1 MTTMNAFLAVF
12 SEISTLVFAVSS
24 MLTVGL
30 SYTIA
35 QILAPLRDGRAVLRT
50 LLGNFVLVP
59 LMAFLVIR
67 MFALEA
73 EVAIGLMLLATAAGS
88 PFLLK
93 LTKLA
98 EGDVGIAAGLLVML
112 LIATMAYMPI
122 VVPLVAPGATV
133 KAMAIALPLV
143 LSMLLPLV
151 TGLLVDTWLPRLA
164 ERLRPLTSALSS
176 VSIVLLIASLL
187 VLHLGAILTQLKT
200 ETMVAAVIFPLAAFG
215 FGLAMARRGV
225 VAPEILSFATAQRNV
240 AAALVVATQSF
251 EEPLIAL
258 MIIFVS
264 LVTLVLLFPIAWM
277 MRQRRPPSGTAAA
290 GRGPHDRP

>member
-1 MTTMNAFLAVF
+1 MNEFLAAF
-12 SEISTLVFAVSS
+12 SEVSTLVFAVSS

-59 LMAFLVIR
+59 LMAVLVIR
-67 MFALEA
+67 IFALEA

-98 EGDVGIAAGLLVML
+98 GGDVGIAAGLLVML
-112 LIATMAYMPI
+112 LIVTIGYMPI
-122 VVPLVAPGATV
+122 VVPLVAPGVTV

-143 LSMLLPLV
+143 SSMLLPLIA
-151 TGLLVDTWLPRLA
+151 GLLIDTRLPRLA
-164 ERLRPLTSALSS
+164 EHLRPITSALSS
-176 VSIVLLIASLL
+176 VSFVLLIASLL

-200 ETMVAAVIFPLAAFG
+200 ETMVAAVIFPLAAVG

-264 LVTLVLLFPIAWM
+264 MVTLAVLFPIAWM
-277 MRQRRPPSGTAAA
+277 MRQRRPPSGTATA
-290 GRGPHDRP
+290 GRPSQDGP

>member
-1 MTTMNAFLAVF
+1 MTTMNAFLAGF

-73 EVAIGLMLLATAAGS
+73 EVAIGLLLLATAAGS

-98 EGDVGIAAGLLVML
+98 GGDVGIAAGLLVML

-122 VVPLVAPGATV
+122 VVPLFAPGATI
-133 KAMAIALPLV
+133 KAPAIALPLV
-143 LSMLLPLV
+143 LSMLLPLIA
-151 TGLLVDTWLPRLA
+151 GLLIDTWLPRLA
-164 ERLRPLTSALSS
+164 ERLRPITSALSS
-176 VSIVLLIASLL
+176 VSFVLLIASLL

-200 ETMVAAVIFPLAAFG
+200 ETMVAAAIFPLAAFG
-215 FGLAMARRGV
+215 FGLAMAKRAV

-251 EEPLIAL
+251 EEPLIPL

-264 LVTLVLLFPIAWM
+264 MVTLLVLFPIAWM
-277 MRQRRPPSGTAAA
+277 MRQRRPPSGTTAA
-290 GRGPHDRP
+290 GRGPQDGP